1 MREELKRRNDG
12 MVAYEWQLD
21 VGEALKLGLDCSV
34 IAGTGAGK
42 AIPFILPLLAEKKM
56 AVIIISP
63 LNALEGDQV
72 VNNSSVKIF
81 ILYSSYFDVNWDIS
95 KVFIISGQKSIYIV
109 NLFRIFFRGLRR
121 VFFT

>member
-1 MREELKRRNDG
+1 MHEELKHQNDG

-34 IAGTGAGK
+34 IAGMGVGK
-42 AIPFILPLLAEKKM
+42 AISFILLLLAEKKM

-72 VNNSSVKIF
+72 VNNSLVKIF
-81 ILYSSYFDVNWDIS
+81 ISYSSYFDMNWDIS
-95 KVFIISGQKSIYIV
+95 KVFFIISGQKSIYIII
-109 NLFRIFFRGLRR
+109 LFFRIFFRGLRS
-121 VFFT
+121 